1 MASKKSSAVP
11 NRPTTATLA
20 PRDSRYF
27 GRNFFQSS
35 SPSPTRNTAPEAA
48 ATLRSIPKEPFM
60 CSAIPAPSLP
70 LPALIASLP
79 STESSVWLPALHHLL
94 AIRAQRIVNNPLR
107 CIDFVVVLKIQAA
120 KPFRDGVQPRAL
132 RLLPQRVVGVRAIHD
147 LAKQHQCRIPHQIVF
162 LQNRLERTLLAVV
175 TQLHCGN
182 IKWDGPQFLRFAHH
196 VLRRNKMKFR
206 LRVHKFSDQP
216 GARHS
221 IDLYVF
227 TRNPLHAPSLHI
239 GDMNLL
245 DAPDAPIWGMIPT
258 RPASAREKVS
268 RRRLPMAITKPANE
282 EARVIALDKY
292 AILDTDPEQ
301 FFDDL
306 TLLASHVCKTPIAL
320 ISLVDE
326 DRQWFKSRVG
336 IEASETS
343 REIAFCFTAIL
354 QPDVFVVPDALADD
368 RFRDN
373 PLVVSEPH
381 IRFYAGA
388 PLINEDGYALGTLCV
403 VDRAPRELAPEQ
415 EEALKALSRLV
426 LAQLEF
432 RRNLILLKE
441 ALTDRTK
448 EEHERQKELV
458 HVQETLMRVLGLRQ
472 VPKSASAR

>member
-1 MASKKSSAVP
+1 
-11 NRPTTATLA
+11 
-20 PRDSRYF
+20 
-27 GRNFFQSS
+27 
-35 SPSPTRNTAPEAA
+35 
-48 ATLRSIPKEPFM
+48 
-60 CSAIPAPSLP
+60 
-70 LPALIASLP
+70 
-79 STESSVWLPALHHLL
+79 
-94 AIRAQRIVNNPLR
+94 
-107 CIDFVVVLKIQAA
+107 
-120 KPFRDGVQPRAL
+120 
-132 RLLPQRVVGVRAIHD
+132 
-147 LAKQHQCRIPHQIVF
+147 
-162 LQNRLERTLLAVV
+162 
-175 TQLHCGN
+175 
-182 IKWDGPQFLRFAHH
+182 
-196 VLRRNKMKFR
+196 
-206 LRVHKFSDQP
+206 
-216 GARHS
+216 
-221 IDLYVF
+221 
-227 TRNPLHAPSLHI
+227 
-239 GDMNLL
+239 MNLL

-306 TLLASHVCKTPIAL
+306 TLLASHVCNTPIAL

-336 IEASETS
+336 LDASETS
-343 REIAFCFTAIL
+343 RDIAFCSTAIL
-354 QPDVFVVPDALADD
+354 QSDVFVIPDALADE

-373 PLVVSEPH
+373 PLVVSDPH

-415 EEALKALSRLV
+415 KEALKALSRLV

-441 ALTDRTK
+441 ALSDRTK
-448 EEHERQKELV
+448 EEHERQRELI